1 MKNFDKFKREA
12 EHSKIFIS
20 FDVSDRGPSLLSNEA
35 LFHIP
40 LLAAVVLTLA
50 CLHRKPRTAE
60 IGQMVGECIERTFTN
75 FKGSSQRLGW
85 SANLRIRTVAALGFL
100 ETASLV
106 AVSDKGVIAATENG
120 RNAIKSALNEDDDL
134 SFTLT
139 MVERSYRDICG
150 ERRSQLELL

>member
-1 MKNFDKFKREA
+1 MMDFDKCKQEA
-12 EHSKIFIS
+12 TRSKISVVFEA
-20 FDVSDRGPSLLSNEA
+20 SDRGPSLLSNEA

-50 CLHRKPRTAE
+50 CLSRKPRTAE

-85 SANLRIRTVAALGFL
+85 SANLRIRTVAALAFL
-100 ETASLV
+100 ESANLV
-106 AVSDKGVIAATENG
+106 TVAEKGIISATDLG
-120 RNAIKSALNEDDDL
+120 RKVIKSAFAEDDDL
-134 SFTLT
+134 SFTLMT
-139 MVERSYRDICG
+139 VERSYRDICG

>member
-1 MKNFDKFKREA
+1 MMNFDKCKQEA
-12 EHSKIFIS
+12 ARSKISVS
-20 FDVSDRGPSLLSNEA
+20 FETSDRGPSLLSNEA

-50 CLHRKPRTAE
+50 CLPRKPRTAE
-60 IGQMVGECIERTFTN
+60 IGQMVGECIERTFAN

-85 SANLRIRTVAALGFL
+85 SANLRIRTVAALAFL
-100 ETASLV
+100 ESASLV
-106 AVSDKGVIAATENG
+106 TVAEKGIISATELG
-120 RNAIKSALNEDDDL
+120 RKAIKSAFDEDDDL

-139 MVERSYRDICG
+139 TVERSYRDICG

>member
-1 MKNFDKFKREA
+1 MMNFDKCKQEA
-12 EHSKIFIS
+12 SRSKISVAFET
-20 FDVSDRGPSLLSNEA
+20 SDRGPSLLSNEA

-40 LLAAVVLTLA
+40 LLAAFVLTLA
-50 CLHRKPRTAE
+50 CLSRKPRTAE

-100 ETASLV
+100 ESASLV
-106 AVSDKGVIAATENG
+106 TVADKGIISATELG
-120 RNAIKSALNEDDDL
+120 RKAIKSAFDEDDDL

-139 MVERSYRDICG
+139 KVERSYRDICG

>member
-1 MKNFDKFKREA
+1 MMDFDKCKQEA
-12 EHSKIFIS
+12 ARSKICIAFET
-20 FDVSDRGPSLLSNEA
+20 SDRGPSLLSNEA

-50 CLHRKPRTAE
+50 CLSRKPRTAE

-85 SANLRIRTVAALGFL
+85 SANLRIRTVAALAFL
-100 ETASLV
+100 ESASLV
-106 AVSDKGVIAATENG
+106 TVADKGVISASDLG
-120 RNAIKSALNEDDDL
+120 RKAIKSALAEDDDL
-134 SFTLT
+134 SFTLMT
-139 MVERSYRDICG
+139 VERSYRDICG

>member
-1 MKNFDKFKREA
+1 MMDFDKCKQEA
-12 EHSKIFIS
+12 ARSKIFIV
-20 FDVSDRGPSLLSNEA
+20 FETSDRGPSLLSNEA

-50 CLHRKPRTAE
+50 GLSRKPRTTE

-85 SANLRIRTVAALGFL
+85 SANLRVRTVAALAFL
-100 ETASLV
+100 ESASLV
-106 AVSDKGVIAATENG
+106 TVADKGIIAATDLG
-120 RNAIKSALNEDDDL
+120 RKTIKTAFAEDDDL
-134 SFTLT
+134 SFTLMT
-139 MVERSYRDICG
+139 IERSYRDICG

>member
-1 MKNFDKFKREA
+1 MMNFDKFKQEA
-12 EHSKIFIS
+12 DISNISVS

-50 CLHRKPRTAE
+50 CLSRKPRTAE

-100 ETASLV
+100 ETSSLV
-106 AVSDKGVIAATENG
+106 TVNDRGVISATEDG
-120 RNAIKSALNEDDDL
+120 RNTIKSAFNEDDDL
-134 SFTLT
+134 SFTLA

>member
-1 MKNFDKFKREA
+1 MMDFEKCKQEA
-12 EHSKIFIS
+12 ARSKIVIAFET
-20 FDVSDRGPSLLSNEA
+20 SDRGPSLLSNEA

-50 CLHRKPRTAE
+50 CLPRKPRTAE

-85 SANLRIRTVAALGFL
+85 SANLRIRTVAALAFL
-100 ETASLV
+100 ESASLV
-106 AVSDKGVIAATENG
+106 TGADKGIISATDLG
-120 RNAIKSALNEDDDL
+120 RKAIKCALAEDDDL
-134 SFTLT
+134 SFTLMT
-139 MVERSYRDICG
+139 VERSYRDICG

>member
-1 MKNFDKFKREA
+1 MMNFDKCKQEA
-12 EHSKIFIS
+12 ARSKISVAFES
-20 FDVSDRGPSLLSNEA
+20 TDRGPSLLSNEA

-50 CLHRKPRTAE
+50 CLSRKPRTAE

-100 ETASLV
+100 ESASLV
-106 AVSDKGVIAATENG
+106 TVADKGIIFATELG
-120 RNAIKSALNEDDDL
+120 RKTIKSAFDEDDDL
-134 SFTLT
+134 KFIL
-139 MVERSYRDICG
+139 MKVERSYRDICG
-150 ERRSQLELL
+150 ERRSQMELL